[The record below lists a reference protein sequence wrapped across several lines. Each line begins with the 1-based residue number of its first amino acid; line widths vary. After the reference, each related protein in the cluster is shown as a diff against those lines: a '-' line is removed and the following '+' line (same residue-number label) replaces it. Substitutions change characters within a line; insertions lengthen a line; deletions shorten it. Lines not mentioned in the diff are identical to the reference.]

1 MTTTDLRAYAACMG
15 RHPRCILEVRVTPRA
30 GRNDIR
36 VSDGLVRIRV
46 AEIPENGRATEA
58 ARRTLARA
66 LGLKRRSVTLRTG
79 MTSRTKRFHVEGLS
93 RDEVLERLG
102 AGN

>member
-1 MTTTDLRAYAACMG
+1 MTATNALAYAAPMG
-15 RHPRCILEVRVTPRA
+15 RTPSCILEVRVTPRA
-30 GRNDIR
+30 GRNDVR
-36 VSDGLVRIRV
+36 VHDGRVRIRV

-66 LGLKRRSVTLRTG
+66 LALQRRSVTLRTG
-79 MTSRTKRFHVEGLS
+79 MTSRTKRFRIEGLS

-102 AGN
+102 G

>member
-1 MTTTDLRAYAACMG
+1 MG
-15 RHPRCILEVRVTPRA
+15 RHPRCILEVRSAA
-30 GRNDIR
+30 GPDATDIR